1 MRVRLLRCLGKALV
15 KHGARFV
22 LNLAPGG
29 DVLYD
34 IAAETWEAYLK
45 DGGAAE
51 AAAELESL
59 AQAATDQMQ
68 TAVKDV
74 VRQVASDCSEAVQEA
89 IAAYLTQVPAAIRR
103 SLRRPS
109 EPSGRTVPPGHPLTR
124 AEDLAQLLPPRAPR
138 FKPGD
143 RPLPGVD
150 WQLEELAGVGGFGE
164 VWKARHPYLK
174 SKPPVALKFCLDPS
188 ATAALRNEAGVLDR
202 VMQQGRH
209 CGIVPLLH
217 TYLSADPPC
226 LEYEFVEGADLASLI
241 QEMHARG
248 KVKPEVANRLLVRLA
263 EIVAFAHKGEPPIV
277 HGDLKPANVLV
288 RRTADGKLALR
299 VIDFGI
305 GGLAAARAAQEV
317 RQPTR
322 SRSQLLTEAVRGAHT
337 PLYASP
343 EQMARRPGAA
353 ADPRDDV
360 HALGVIWYQLLTGDL
375 GMTSIPPD
383 WREQLAEHGVGE
395 ALIKLLGA
403 CVAPKADKRPASAAV
418 LVEQIQAAH
427 VPMAEPADADAVV
440 HVKAHRPRSA
450 APPTGSAAKPPAA
463 STPKGRPTIRPQGP
477 MPTAMPAAGKSSKN
491 RMLLA
496 VAGGAVLLFGVIGL
510 CAGGLLLMNRQPEK
524 QVGKPPSKS
533 TEDKPDG
540 ADPKDNDVSRKENFD
555 KLKVGMTEKQL
566 EDILGKGE
574 LASAHEVEAEVDE
587 KSRKLAWSKAASE
600 NRVRAWKAW
609 NLITILAAF
618 GADGKVVALYRSY
631 HDSALRTA
639 DEIGSL
645 LKVTEENFGKL
656 KLGMTEKQVE
666 DILGKGKVASATD
679 VEAVVGEG
687 VKKAVWSKA
696 GNDSKVRIWRD
707 GTLGTI
713 LATFTAGKAIAFYYA
728 NPNHQAEIGS
738 LLTITEDSFAK
749 LTLGMTL
756 TQLQDALGAG
766 RRATTDDV
774 DKTLRIST
782 PPPNATEW
790 NQSRRAAWNK
800 AVEEQRVHVWQEGE
814 SRILAAFPGIPSAGT
829 KVDLLLLKHGI
840 YPVQNPHDKW
850 LVSKESFAK
859 LKLGMTLKE
868 MDDILGLGWQKKP
881 EDLASV
887 WVRFLSLD
895 EIGVTRKAAWSNAAK
910 QEKVRF
916 WQDGWNQILAAFSDD
931 PATGGKVEVLMSST
945 YIDLQGFQ
953 FAQKPADMWA
963 ATKDNFDKLKVGM
976 TLKEVNA
983 ILGSGPRIT
992 REQMGNVYWG
1002 GAKGK
1007 KLEADEEARKGAWE
1021 KAVKE
1026 QRVHRWEVSRSA
1038 YHDADILV
1046 AFPETPSDNTKAE
1059 AFYYWKS
1066 GLVGEYAHI
1075 SLPN

>member
-34 IAAETWEAYLK
+34 IAAETWEAYQQ
-45 DGGAAE
+45 DGGGAE
-51 AAAELESL
+51 VAAELESL
-59 AQAATDQMQ
+59 AQAAADQMQ
-68 TAVKDV
+68 DAVKDV
-74 VRQVASDCSEAVQEA
+74 VCQVASDCSDAVQEA

-109 EPSGRTVPPGHPLTR
+109 EPAGKTVPPGRSLSR

-150 WQLEELAGVGGFGE
+150 WELEELAGVGGFGE

-174 SKPPVALKFCLDPS
+174 SKPPVALKFCLDAS

-209 CGIVPLLH
+209 SGIVPLLH

-248 KVKPEVANRLLVRLA
+248 KVKPEVASRLLVRLA

-317 RQPTR
+317 RKPTR

-360 HALGVIWYQLLTGDL
+360 HALGVIWYQLITGDL
-375 GMTSIPPD
+375 TMTSIPPD

-403 CVAPKADKRPASAAV
+403 CVAPKADKRPASAVV
-418 LVEQIQAAH
+418 LVEQINAAN
-427 VPMAEPADADAVV
+427 VPMVEPADTDGVVRALAD
-440 HVKAHRPRSA
+440 RPRGAGPRTLSRA
-450 APPTGSAAKPPAA
+450 KPGTAPPVQRPTAKPQPQPA
-463 STPKGRPTIRPQGP
+463 TVRPAP
-477 MPTAMPAAGKSSKN
+477 GKRSKIW
-491 RMLLA
+491 
-496 VAGGAVLLFGVIGL
+496 VLLVGAGVGVVLLGGIGL
-510 CAGGLLLMNRQPEK
+510 CVGAWALLNQPALTQFDPKSKPMAGFPAGD
-524 QVGKPPSKS
+524 KPNDNQ
-533 TEDKPDG
+533 EDKDKK
-540 ADPKDNDVSRKENFD
+540 ARDEKVELSKATRTNFD
-555 KLKVGMTEKQL
+555 KLKVGMTP
-566 EDILGKGE
+566 
-574 LASAHEVEAEVDE
+574 
-587 KSRKLAWSKAASE
+587 
-600 NRVRAWKAW
+600 N
-609 NLITILAAF
+609 
-618 GADGKVVALYRSY
+618 
-631 HDSALRTA
+631 
-639 DEIGSL
+639 
-645 LKVTEENFGKL
+645 
-656 KLGMTEKQVE
+656 QVE
-666 DILGKGKVASATD
+666 DILGKGKVASAAD
-679 VEAVVGEG
+679 VEAVVGEE
-687 VKKAVWSKA
+687 VRKAVWSKA
-696 GNDSKVRIWRD
+696 SNDSKVRVWRD
-707 GTLGTI
+707 GALSTI
-713 LATFTAGKAIAFYYA
+713 LAAFTGNEAVAFFWRDTYGQ
-728 NPNHQAEIGS
+728 HEIGS
-738 LLTITEDSFAK
+738 LLTITRDNFVK
-749 LTLGMTL
+749 LNVGMTL

-766 RRATTDDV
+766 RRASSDDV
-774 DKTLRIST
+774 EKCLRHD
-782 PPPNATEW
+782 PPPGVPSYVGS
-790 NQSRRAAWNK
+790 NQSRKASWNK
-800 AVEEQRVHVWQEGE
+800 AVEEQRVQAWQEGE
-814 SRILAAFPGIPSAGT
+814 SRILAAFPGIPSAGS
-829 KVDLLLLKHGI
+829 KVDVLLLKHGY
-840 YPVQNPHDKW
+840 YPLQNPHDKW
-850 LVSKESFAK
+850 LVSKESFDK

-868 MDDILGLGWQKKP
+868 MDEILGLGWEKKP
-881 EDLASV
+881 EDFQFGFFGIS
-887 WVRFLSLD
+887 SGD
-895 EIGVTRKAAWSNAAK
+895 EFGAPRLAAWRNAAK

-916 WQDGWNQILAAFSDD
+916 WQDGDYQILAAFADD
-931 PATGGKVEVLMSST
+931 PSAGGKVDVVMSSIGT
-945 YIDLQGFQ
+945 TGRR
-953 FAQKPADMWA
+953 FAQKPADKWA

-976 TLKEVNA
+976 SLKEVNA
-983 ILGSGPRIT
+983 ILGIGSRIT
-992 REQMGNVYWG
+992 REQMGDVYWG
-1002 GAKGK
+1002 KRANGK
-1007 KLEADEEARKGAWE
+1007 LDADEEARKTAWE
-1021 KAVKE
+1021 KAVKD
-1026 QRVHRWEVSRSA
+1026 QRVHRCEVRYSVVG
-1038 YHDADILV
+1038 ILV

-1066 GLVGEYAHI
+1066 APGEYAHI
-1075 SLPN
+1075 GLPK